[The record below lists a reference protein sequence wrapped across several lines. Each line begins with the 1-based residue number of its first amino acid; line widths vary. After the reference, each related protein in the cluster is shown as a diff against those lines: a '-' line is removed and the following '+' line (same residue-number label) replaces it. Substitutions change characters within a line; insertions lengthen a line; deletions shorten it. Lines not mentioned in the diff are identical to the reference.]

1 MRIPSSLRFPARSRP
16 FLCQVLL
23 LAGLG
28 SGAWAQTYTI
38 TPDSTTTILPAVE
51 QQVTSAD
58 QGYLSSFATMID
70 QLPNALANRLPA
82 FNSDGDVHV
91 YTSPHLGDLF
101 HSGYVRVPVGVR
113 AKLTDRIACNAEL
126 QSYFAHGMESSS
138 PYGLSQLTVGAKCEH
153 ALPWPGDTGL
163 ALGFN
168 YITPLSHPPE
178 GFSDGYRRFQPYVA
192 AIHMLVPK
200 WGLLGYASFGANFL
214 QHTDLPSE
222 FGRNQLHANSL
233 AVTTGVTREWHS
245 LQLSL
250 TTRFASTEFISDEGR
265 QNFSVRPEIAIPFRL
280 SRHAR
285 THFLVTLDGRILT
298 GPEGT
303 MINKGGG
310 VRIMMHVDH
319 AVAAEDYR

>member
-1 MRIPSSLRFPARSRP
+1 MRIPTSSRLRFLARS
-16 FLCQVLL
+16 LCPLL
-23 LAGLG
+23 LITGLG
-28 SGAWAQTYTI
+28 TRGSAQTYTI
-38 TPDSTTTILPAVE
+38 APDSSTLPAVE
-51 QQVTSAD
+51 QQVTPAD
-58 QGYLSSFATMID
+58 QGYLSSFANMID

-82 FNSDGDVHV
+82 FSPDGDVHV

-126 QSYFAHGMESSS
+126 QSYFAHGMESTS
-138 PYGLSQLTVGAKCEH
+138 PYGLSQLTLGAKCEH
-153 ALPWPGDTGL
+153 ALPWLGDTGL

-178 GFSDGYRRFQPYVA
+178 GFSDGYRRFQPYVS

-200 WGLLGYASFGANFL
+200 WGLLGYASFGANLL
-214 QHTDLPSE
+214 QRTDLPSD

-233 AVTTGVTREWHS
+233 ALTTGVTREWKG

-265 QNFSVRPEIAIPFRL
+265 QNFSVRPEIAIPFKL
-280 SRHAR
+280 SRYGR
-285 THFLVTLDGRILT
+285 THFLVTLDGRVLT

>member
-1 MRIPSSLRFPARSRP
+1 MRLPTSSRLRFLARSFCP
-16 FLCQVLL
+16 LL
-23 LAGLG
+23 LVTAVG
-28 SGAWAQTYTI
+28 SRGWAQTYTF
-38 TPDSTTTILPAVE
+38 TPDSTTLPAVE
-51 QQVTSAD
+51 QKVTAGD
-58 QGYLSSFATMID
+58 EGYLSSFANMID
-70 QLPNALANRLPA
+70 QLPNSLANRLPA

-126 QSYFAHGMESSS
+126 QSYFAHGVESGPS
-138 PYGLSQLTVGAKCEH
+138 YGVSQLIVGAKCEH
-153 ALPWPGDTGL
+153 ALPFPGDTGL

-178 GFSDGYRRFQPYVA
+178 GFSDGYRRFQPYMA
-192 AIHMLVPK
+192 ATHMLVPK

-233 AVTTGVTREWHS
+233 AITTGVTREWKG

-265 QNFSVRPEIAIPFRL
+265 QNFSVRPEIAIPFKL
-280 SRHAR
+280 SQHAK